1 MPQVAWNK
9 DVPNLNV
16 QSLTEREIDIRKHF
30 SNPAVQYV
38 GSTSG
43 CGCDFPNVMFQNE
56 GWPTLETAEAERDEW
71 DLARDVSE
79 RRNRESLFALLRSS
93 GDELIELYGIWLD
106 DHEELAKPPI
116 ASEDILLD
124 AILTPDFRL
133 KERLF
138 YRVSPTASPS
148 PPAASL

>member
-1 MPQVAWNK
+1 MG
-9 DVPNLNV
+9 
-16 QSLTEREIDIRKHF
+16 IRKHF

-56 GWPTLETAEAERDEW
+56 GWPILETAEAERDEW
-71 DLARDVSE
+71 DIARDVSE

-93 GDELIELYGIWLD
+93 GDERIEVYGIWLD
-106 DHEELAKPPI
+106 DREELGKPPV
-116 ASEDILLD
+116 AFEDISLD
-124 AILTPDFRL
+124 AILASDFRF

-138 YRVSPTASPS
+138 YRVSATASLS
-148 PPAASL
+148 IPASGPLIRR